1 MQSYEIFLPNVL
13 SQSTSLRCKIEDLI
27 VLRGH
32 VGVVLSGAVS
42 ENRAVLGYESFIATR
57 LAGTGDLLNLESIFN
72 DEKGHSE
79 FVCESPTAEVAVVG
93 ADYFRRGIGH
103 PSTHQEVQLAMAKE
117 LMRRLYQHQCDIN
130 DTFANFSHGRIEDR
144 ILWALRRLQKV
155 VGTDVLHIRQRRLA
169 AHLGVAK
176 ETVSRAMGGLA
187 AAGKLEKTGYHE
199 ITLTR
204 EGL

>member
-1 MQSYEIFLPNVL
+1 MQSYEIFIPNIL
-13 SQSTSLRCKIEDLI
+13 SQSSTLSYGIEDTI
-27 VLRGH
+27 GLRGH

-57 LAGTGDLLNLESIFN
+57 LAGAGDLLNLESIFA
-72 DEKGHSE
+72 DESGYSE
-79 FVCESPTAEVAVVG
+79 FVCESPKAEVAVIS
-93 ADYFRRGIGH
+93 AEYFRRGIGH

-130 DTFANFSHGRIEDR
+130 DTFSNFSHGRIEER
-144 ILWALRRLQKV
+144 VLWALRRLQKV
-155 VGTDVLHIRQRRLA
+155 VGSNVLYVKQRRLA

-176 ETVSRAMGGLA
+176 ETVSRALGELEAG
-187 AAGKLEKTGYHE
+187 GKLEKTGYHE

-204 EGL
+204 EGP